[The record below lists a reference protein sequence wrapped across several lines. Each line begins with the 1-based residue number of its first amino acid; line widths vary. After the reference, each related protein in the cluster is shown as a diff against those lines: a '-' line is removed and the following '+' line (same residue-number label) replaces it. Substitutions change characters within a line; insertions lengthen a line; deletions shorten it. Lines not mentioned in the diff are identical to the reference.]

1 MSDDMLTV
9 RLPKPWQN
17 NSIEQTNAMFSSLP
31 QSVVDESR
39 EAWEAKRMQE
49 EDADATFAVTL
60 EAGKDNSDSEASC
73 LSEADSIT
81 SRRHKLSKLA
91 CNTKQVEHLRTVKR
105 QAQKRLHNVHCRG
118 QVGNAKHLQGLVGDI
133 SATLIQCTK
142 QTRSCN
148 GKFGTAS
155 THQK

>member
-1 MSDDMLTV
+1 M

-49 EDADATFAVTL
+49 DADAAFAVTV
-60 EAGKDNSDSEASC
+60 EAGKDDSDSETSC

-81 SRRHKLSKLA
+81 SRRRKLTKLA
-91 CNTKQVEHLRTVKR
+91 CNTEQMEHLRAIKR
-105 QAQKRLHNVHCRG
+105 QAQKRLCNVQRNGRG
-118 QVGNAKHLQGLVGDI
+118 DATHLQGLVDDI

-155 THQK
+155 TRRL

>member
-1 MSDDMLTV
+1 M

-49 EDADATFAVTL
+49 EDVDAAFAVTV
-60 EAGKDNSDSEASC
+60 EAGKDDSDSETSC

-81 SRRHKLSKLA
+81 SRRRKLTKLA
-91 CNTKQVEHLRTVKR
+91 CNAEQMEHLRAIKR
-105 QAQKRLHNVHCRG
+105 QAQKRLYNVQRNGRG
-118 QVGNAKHLQGLVGDI
+118 DAAHLQGLVDDI
-133 SATLIQCTK
+133 SATLNQCTK

-155 THQK
+155 THGL

>member
-1 MSDDMLTV
+1 M

-49 EDADATFAVTL
+49 EDVDAAFAVTV
-60 EAGKDNSDSEASC
+60 EAGKDDSDSETSC

-81 SRRHKLSKLA
+81 SRRRKLTKLA
-91 CNTKQVEHLRTVKR
+91 CNTEQMEHLRAIKR
-105 QAQKRLHNVHCRG
+105 QAQKRLYNVQRNGRG
-118 QVGNAKHLQGLVGDI
+118 DAKHLQGLVDDI
-133 SATLIQCTK
+133 SATLIQCTT
-142 QTRSCN
+142 QSRGCG
-148 GKFGTAS
+148 GKFESAS
-155 THQK
+155 THRL

>member
-1 MSDDMLTV
+1 M

-49 EDADATFAVTL
+49 DADAAFAVTV
-60 EAGKDNSDSEASC
+60 EAGKDDSDSETSC

-81 SRRHKLSKLA
+81 SRRRKLTKLA
-91 CNTKQVEHLRTVKR
+91 CNTEQMEHLRAIKR
-105 QAQKRLHNVHCRG
+105 QAQKRLYNVQRNGRG
-118 QVGNAKHLQGLVGDI
+118 DATHLQGLVDDI

-148 GKFGTAS
+148 GIFGTAS
-155 THQK
+155 MHRL

>member
-1 MSDDMLTV
+1 M

-49 EDADATFAVTL
+49 EDVDAAFAVAV
-60 EAGKDNSDSEASC
+60 EAGKDDSESETSC
-73 LSEADSIT
+73 LSGADSIT
-81 SRRHKLSKLA
+81 SRRRKLTKLA
-91 CNTKQVEHLRTVKR
+91 CNTEQMEHLRAIKR
-105 QAQKRLHNVHCRG
+105 QAQKRLYNVQRNGRG
-118 QVGNAKHLQGLVGDI
+118 DAKHLQGLVDDI

-155 THQK
+155 THRL

>member
-39 EAWEAKRMQE
+39 EAWEAKRMPE
-49 EDADATFAVTL
+49 EDADAAVATV
-60 EAGKDNSDSEASC
+60 EAGKDESDSETSF
-73 LSEADSIT
+73 LSEADSVT
-81 SRRHKLSKLA
+81 SRRRKLSKLA
-91 CNTKQVEHLRTVKR
+91 CNTKQIEHLRTVKR

-118 QVGNAKHLQGLVGDI
+118 QVGNAKHLQGLVDDI

>member
-1 MSDDMLTV
+1 MLTM

-17 NSIEQTNAMFSSLP
+17 NSIEQTNAMFWSLP

-49 EDADATFAVTL
+49 EDVDAAFAVTV
-60 EAGKDNSDSEASC
+60 EAGKDDSDSETSC

-81 SRRHKLSKLA
+81 SRRRKLTKLA
-91 CNTKQVEHLRTVKR
+91 CNTEQMEHLRAIKR
-105 QAQKRLHNVHCRG
+105 QAQKRLYNVQRNGRG
-118 QVGNAKHLQGLVGDI
+118 DAKHLQGLVDDI

-155 THQK
+155 THGL

>member
-1 MSDDMLTV
+1 MLTV

-39 EAWEAKRMQE
+39 EAWEAKRMQ
-49 EDADATFAVTL
+49 DAV
-60 EAGKDNSDSEASC
+60 EAGKDESDSETSF
-73 LSEADSIT
+73 LSEADSVT
-81 SRRHKLSKLA
+81 SRRRKLSKLA
-91 CNTKQVEHLRTVKR
+91 CNTKQIEHLRTVKR
-105 QAQKRLHNVHCRG
+105 QAQKRLHNVNCRG
-118 QVGNAKHLQGLVGDI
+118 QVGNAIHLQGLVDDI

-148 GKFGTAS
+148 GKFGIAS

>member
-1 MSDDMLTV
+1 M
-9 RLPKPWQN
+9 RLSKPWQN

-31 QSVVDESR
+31 QSVVDKSR

-49 EDADATFAVTL
+49 EDVDAALAVSV
-60 EAGKDNSDSEASC
+60 EAGKDESDSETSC
-73 LSEADSIT
+73 LSEADSVT

-91 CNTKQVEHLRTVKR
+91 CNTKQIEHLRTVKR
-105 QAQKRLHNVHCRG
+105 VAQKRLHNMHCRG
-118 QVGNAKHLQGLVGDI
+118 QVGNAKHLQGLVDDI

>member
-1 MSDDMLTV
+1 M

-49 EDADATFAVTL
+49 DADAAFAVTV
-60 EAGKDNSDSEASC
+60 EAGKDDSDSETSC

-81 SRRHKLSKLA
+81 SRRRKLTKLA
-91 CNTKQVEHLRTVKR
+91 CNTEQMEHLRAIKR
-105 QAQKRLHNVHCRG
+105 QAQKRLYNVQRNGRG
-118 QVGNAKHLQGLVGDI
+118 DAKHLQGLVDDI

-155 THQK
+155 THGL

>member
-1 MSDDMLTV
+1 MLTM

-39 EAWEAKRMQE
+39 EAWGAKRMQE
-49 EDADATFAVTL
+49 DADAAFAVTL
-60 EAGKDNSDSEASC
+60 EAGKDDSDSETSC

-81 SRRHKLSKLA
+81 SRRRKLTKLA
-91 CNTKQVEHLRTVKR
+91 CNTEQMEHLRAIKR
-105 QAQKRLHNVHCRG
+105 QAQKRLCNVQRNGRG
-118 QVGNAKHLQGLVGDI
+118 DATHLQGLVDDI

-155 THQK
+155 THRL

>member
-1 MSDDMLTV
+1 M

-49 EDADATFAVTL
+49 EDVDAAFAVTV
-60 EAGKDNSDSEASC
+60 EAGKDDSDSETSC

-81 SRRHKLSKLA
+81 SRRRKLTKLA
-91 CNTKQVEHLRTVKR
+91 CNAEQMEHLRAIKR
-105 QAQKRLHNVHCRG
+105 QAQKRLYNVHCRG
-118 QVGNAKHLQGLVGDI
+118 QVGDATHLQGLVDDI

-155 THQK
+155 TRRL